1 MAKNENFKPKIGT
14 KNNYLYRVYDG
25 DTMIFEGP
33 KGEVTKKFG
42 GDCYKSYQMNTKF
55 ADKYIVAAV
64 IDGVEHFPSEENK
77 QAYLAMLKKNN
88 IKQYEKRS
96 KPLKDAKEAK
106 KEKKKYTPKKY
117 EPFTFKEEY
126 ESVKRHLD
134 MYGNTNVVK
143 WKDRIVKKLKKDGY
157 NFKVEHY
164 IGLDPI
170 GSNYFNKV
178 KQRGSLDLKTAEFD
192 SEYVDGED
200 WIITLI

>member
-1 MAKNENFKPKIGT
+1 MAKHENLKPKIGT

-42 GDCYKSYQMNTKF
+42 GNCYKSYQMNTKL

-77 QAYLAMLKKNN
+77 QAYLATLKKNN
-88 IKQYEKRS
+88 LKGYEKRA

-106 KEKKKYTPKKY
+106 KEKKKYIPKKTQ
-117 EPFTFKEEY
+117 PFTFKQEY

-143 WKDRIVKKLKKDGY
+143 WKDRILKKLKKDGY
-157 NFKVEHY
+157 SFKVEHY
-164 IGLDPI
+164 IGLDPV
-170 GSNYFNKV
+170 GDKYFEKTKKKV
-178 KQRGSLDLKTAEFD
+178 RLSLDENSFD
-192 SEYVDGED
+192 RESIDNED